1 MGKTYLY
8 SYESIIVHGLPE
20 RSLAMA
26 GLRLASKVEISRVSH
41 SDHLVQV
48 NHPGHRNPPTHNILH
63 LKMLRSSLQAGKTS
77 DKKT

>member
-48 NHPGHRNPPTHNILH
+48 NHPGHRNPPTHPQYPA
-63 LKMLRSSLQAGKTS
+63 LKDASFIPSGWQNK
-77 DKKT
+77 